1 MIETTTI
8 TVQGMTCTGCSSRV
22 TESLLSLDGI
32 VDALVS
38 HESGNALITVSSRLL
53 SPVAI

>member
-8 TVQGMTCTGCSSRV
+8 TVQGMTCTGCSRV